1 MERVWHLGITASSSW
16 LWCNI
21 SLSGRNL
28 CGGSNNGGQLKVEN
42 DLLYA
47 DTLVKG
53 KKGEKENKNTQL
65 LSSILGQATMLSV
78 PFQNFQSEN

>member
-1 MERVWHLGITASSSW
+1 MERLWHLGITASSWW

-28 CGGSNNGGQLKVEN
+28 CGGSSNGGQLKVEN
-42 DLLYA
+42 DLLYS

-53 KKGEKENKNTQL
+53 KKGEKENKKL